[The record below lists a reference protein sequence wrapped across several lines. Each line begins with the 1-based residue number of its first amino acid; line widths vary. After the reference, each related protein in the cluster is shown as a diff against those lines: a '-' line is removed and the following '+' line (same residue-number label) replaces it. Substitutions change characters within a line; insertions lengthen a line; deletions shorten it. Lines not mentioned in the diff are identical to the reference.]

1 MTTKTKGITLGDL
14 LIHEESALFCR
25 TLGTIKNGEATAVT
39 LVVGM
44 PVIADSTNFELA
56 LAAEH
61 ASING
66 ILLEGGDTIAATTTS
81 SKKYPV
87 LVRGPAVLN
96 SAKLPTADQ
105 ADSAW
110 SLANIKTRLL
120 TLNIITKDEPTKS
133 SYQTN

>member
-1 MTTKTKGITLGDL
+1 MATKTKDITVGDL
-14 LIHEESALFCR
+14 LIHEESALYCR

-61 ASING
+61 ASIVG
-66 ILLEGGDTIAATTTS
+66 ILLEGGDTIALSSTS
-81 SKKYPV
+81 TKKYPV

-96 SAKLPTADQ
+96 ANKLPTADQ

-110 SLANIKTRLL
+110 SLANIKATLL
-120 TLNIITKDEPTKS
+120 TLHIITKDEPTKS